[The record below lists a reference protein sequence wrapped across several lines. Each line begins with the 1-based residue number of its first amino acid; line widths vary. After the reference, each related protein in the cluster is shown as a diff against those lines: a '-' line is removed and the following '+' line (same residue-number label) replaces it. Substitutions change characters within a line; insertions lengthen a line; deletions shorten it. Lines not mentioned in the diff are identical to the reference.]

1 MSGLITMPK
10 ILLLIFTGMLA
21 SGQQID
27 INTGTKG
34 TLNISRGGCG
44 ATTASGCL
52 GNLGG
57 IGATTTD
64 TLTNKT
70 LTNPK
75 INAVLESNGSVV
87 VQFQSVVGATEGASW
102 TPSSIGNPV
111 ILSTFGSGANVD
123 LQLDPKG
130 TGLVRL
136 PNAAEISIGD
146 GTIGYFL
153 RKAASGLEW
162 APVSGSGT
170 VTSIG
175 LNGIASFITVSGS
188 PVTTAGSISLALAS
202 QSQNSIFA
210 GPTSGSGV
218 PTFRAIVAGD
228 VPSLDASKITSGILA
243 AARISQTVVNNRCL
257 EINNLGLIDVAAAA
271 CGTGSGSGITGI
283 NSQAG
288 PSITLATGSVGTD
301 FGISSGTNTITF
313 NLPTASSLN
322 RGLLSTAD
330 WSTFNGKVS
339 GPGMATVLNNFA
351 TWATTG
357 GDTLGTGFTGSTAA
371 SLNTVAMRDASGDL
385 YTSWFRGIAVSVNNG
400 FFVGTGGGVPVI
412 KARRDNDAF
421 VGPDV
426 LQVRNWADTTTLSA
440 IDWNGNF
447 TGRSATTLA
456 LSANPA
462 NCVNAGEKP
471 AGIAADGSAE
481 GCSVPTVSGNG
492 LDIYNVKSSP
502 YNAVGDGSN
511 DDTAEV
517 AAAITACETSSRGGI
532 IYFPPGIYA
541 VSGALTMGNGSGN
554 TESTRMPCMWEGA
567 GGTGAGT
574 SNVRLGASIIRWT
587 GSAPGSTTYMVNF
600 AGPFIG
606 GGIKHLTLD
615 ANSKTNLRGVR
626 LMTVSHGYFES
637 VSVVNYAALGMLIT
651 AGTTGSANLYGGCDS
666 FFSNLKIVWPATGG
680 SGLALEGNDISDGMD
695 ACSNTFYNTM
705 LWNDNATA
713 GTYGLNLGFADNNRF
728 FGLNIYSFP
737 NNVNNSYGI
746 RFTKGSTATS
756 FPHENSFYSVSAHQG
771 VGGTVGDGQP
781 NIFYDY
787 HLGDCW
793 NNCDPYSVGGNVKPI
808 VFSTDRS
815 IKGASAPETLYASTN
830 EDYRTHIIHHSSG
843 GQNGGG
849 NLYFQ
854 RSSVDMAKIKAHYFD
869 GLGMWVG
876 DAGGS
881 GTMYERLRLRTNGII
896 TPSDVPF
903 ASLGGEPT
911 GSFAYCNNCAVTSG
925 SDNTCVGTGSGA
937 LAVKINS
944 VWRCF
949 INQN

>member
-1 MSGLITMPK
+1 MLK
-10 ILLLIFTGMLA
+10 ILLFVLGTSAF
-21 SGQQID
+21 GQLVD

-34 TLNISRGGCG
+34 TLNINRGGCG
-44 ATTASGCL
+44 AVTASGCL
-52 GNLGG
+52 SNLGG

-102 TPSSIGNPV
+102 TPSLAGSPV
-111 ILSTFGSGANVD
+111 ILGTFGSGANVD

-130 TGLVRL
+130 TGSVRL
-136 PNAAEISIGD
+136 PIAAEISIGD
-146 GTIGYFL
+146 GTVGYFL

-162 APVSGSGT
+162 AAVSGTGT
-170 VTSIG
+170 VTSVG

-188 PVTTAGSISLALAS
+188 PVTTSGSISLALAS
-202 QSQNSIFA
+202 QSQNAVFA
-210 GPTSGSGV
+210 GPTSGSGT
-218 PTFRAIVAGD
+218 PTFRAMVAAD
-228 VPSLDASKITSGILA
+228 VPSLDAAKITSGVFA
-243 AARISQTVVNNRCL
+243 AARVSQSVINNRCL
-257 EINNLGLIDVAAAA
+257 EINGSGQIDVAAAA
-271 CGTGSGSGITGI
+271 CGTGSGSGITSI

-288 PSITLATGSVGTD
+288 PAITLVTGTAGTD
-301 FGISSGTNTITF
+301 FGISAGTNTITF
-313 NLPTASSLN
+313 DIPTASSLN
-322 RGLLSTAD
+322 RGLLSTTD
-330 WSTFNGKVS
+330 WATFNGKVS
-339 GPGMATVLNNFA
+339 GPGMATAINNFA

-357 GDTLGTGFTGSTAA
+357 GNLLGTGFTGSTT
-371 SLNTVAMRDASGDL
+371 SVVNTVAMRDANADL
-385 YTSWFRGIAVSVNNG
+385 YASWFRGSAVSVGNG
-400 FFVGTGGGVPVI
+400 FFVGGGAGVPVI

-421 VGPDV
+421 TGPDV
-426 LQVRNWADTTTLSA
+426 LQIRNFADSTTLSA

-447 TGRSATTLA
+447 TGRSATSLA
-456 LSANPA
+456 LAADPA

-471 AGIAADGSAE
+471 SGVAADGSAQ
-481 GCSVPTVSGNG
+481 GCSIPTVSGNG
-492 LDIYNVKSSP
+492 LDIYNVKSAP

-511 DDTAEV
+511 DDTAEI
-517 AAAITACETSSRGGI
+517 AAAISACETSSRGGVV
-532 IYFPPGIYA
+532 YFPPGIYA
-541 VSGALTMGNGSGN
+541 ISGALVMGNGSGN

-574 SNVRLGASIIRWT
+574 SNTRLGASIIRWT
-587 GSAPGSTTYMVNF
+587 GSAPGATTYMADF

-606 GGIKHLTLD
+606 GGIKHLTFD
-615 ANSKTNLRGVR
+615 VNGKTNLRGVR

-637 VSVVNYAALGMLIT
+637 LSVVNYASLGMLIT
-651 AGTTGSANLYGGCDS
+651 AGTTGSASLYGGCDS

-680 SGLALEGNDISDGMD
+680 SGLALEGNDVSDGMD

-705 LWNDNATA
+705 LWNDNNTV

-746 RFTKGSTATS
+746 RFTRATTATS
-756 FPHENSFYSVSAHQG
+756 FPHENSFYSVSSHQG
-771 VGGTVGDGQP
+771 VGGTVGNGQP

-793 NNCDPYSVGGNVKPI
+793 NNCDPYAVGGNVKPI

-815 IKGASAPETLYASTN
+815 IKGASAPETLYTSTDEN
-830 EDYRTHIIHHSSG
+830 YATHVIRHSNG
-843 GQNGGG
+843 GQNGAG

-854 RSSVDMAKIKAHYFD
+854 RESTNIARIKAHYFD
-869 GLGMWVG
+869 GLGLYVG
-876 DAGGS
+876 DGGGT
-881 GTMYERLRLRTNGII
+881 GTMYERLRLRNNGIV

-911 GSFAYCNNCAVTSG
+911 GSFAYCNNCGLTSA

-937 LAVKINS
+937 FAVKINS